1 MNLVILS
8 VGSNIDPLANIK
20 KAAVILSGLNCL
32 ISVSRFQKTSP
43 EGDPEQPDFLNGAFY
58 VKTSLDQGQ
67 LRDKLKEIEAQ
78 LGRVR
83 TSNKNSPRTIDLDI
97 VVFNGKIIDPDYD
110 QYIFVK
116 KSVDEIFEQ
125 IRRKKWK
132 KEIKIE

>member
-20 KAAVILSGLNCL
+20 KAAEILSGLNCL